1 MRILS
6 TTLAGVHV
14 VAPEV
19 HRDDRGEFW
28 RSYCR
33 RELAAAGVTFDVH
46 QSNVSVN
53 RSRHTLRGF
62 HFQRPPSTE
71 KKVLTVLTGSAHV
84 VIVDVRQGSPTY
96 LDHVA
101 FEFGGGDRRSLIVA
115 EGCATGFLTIV
126 DETIVHYQMGDVYR
140 PEGDAGI
147 RYDDPAIG
155 VVWPAPPAV
164 ISARDAAFG
173 PLDHSGERS

>member
-1 MRILS
+1 
-6 TTLAGVHV
+6 
-14 VAPEV
+14 
-19 HRDDRGEFW
+19 
-28 RSYCR
+28 
-33 RELAAAGVTFDVH
+33 
-46 QSNVSVN
+46 
-53 RSRHTLRGF
+53 
-62 HFQRPPSTE
+62 
-71 KKVLTVLTGSAHV
+71 
-84 VIVDVRQGSPTY
+84 
-96 LDHVA
+96 
-101 FEFGGGDRRSLIVA
+101 LIVA
-115 EGCATGFLTIV
+115 EGCATGFLTLV